1 MNAESVVLVE
11 VRVWGGKK
19 SDGKEG
25 RGGEGYQEKLGPQPL
40 AAQLPMA
47 EPYQNDTDYRSPQG
61 LLSGM

>member
-1 MNAESVVLVE
+1 MGS
-11 VRVWGGKK
+11 KK
-19 SDGKEG
+19 SDGQEG